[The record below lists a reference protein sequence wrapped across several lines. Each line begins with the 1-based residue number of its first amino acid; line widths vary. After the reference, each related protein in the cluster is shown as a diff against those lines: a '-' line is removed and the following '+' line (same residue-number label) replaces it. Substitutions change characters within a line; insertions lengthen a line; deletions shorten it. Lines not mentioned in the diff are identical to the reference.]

1 MNRSGTNP
9 YYQYAVQW
17 PAQFAYAWHGGSG
30 GVMAG
35 QQRAGETRSL
45 GAVGAL
51 GIFDLEESYSKNLG
65 PYSALTNT
73 RLHRANR
80 GQTRQIDVAPT
91 APWATGDWPLIRPA
105 GPEPMDPH
113 EGTQPVGLFD
123 TLSDNEKT
131 FAALALAGAAAWW
144 LWRSRRHRGR
154 RNPGRIKYEVF
165 ASARGGRG
173 LAYAMS
179 FTQKAAAKNYA
190 DSLRREGRRAS
201 VRRA

>member
-17 PAQFAYAWHGGSG
+17 PAKFAYAWHGGAG

-45 GAVGAL
+45 GAL
-51 GIFDLEESYSKNLG
+51 GIFDLEESYSLNLG

-80 GQTRQIDVAPT
+80 GQIRQIDVAPT

-113 EGTQPVGLFD
+113 EGTQPVGVFD

-131 FAALALAGAAAWW
+131 LAALAIAGVGAWW
-144 LWRSRRHRGR
+144 LWKRRRRAR

-165 ASARGGRG
+165 ASRRGGGG

-179 FTQKAAAKNYA
+179 FTQKTAAKDYA
-190 DSLRREGRRAS
+190 DSLRRDGRRAS